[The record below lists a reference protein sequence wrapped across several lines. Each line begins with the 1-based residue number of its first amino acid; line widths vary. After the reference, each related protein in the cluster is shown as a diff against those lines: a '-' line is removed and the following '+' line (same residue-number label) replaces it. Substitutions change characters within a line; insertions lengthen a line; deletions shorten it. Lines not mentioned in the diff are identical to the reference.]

1 MKSLS
6 LFAAVAAFAL
16 APTTAGQADFGAKLK
31 PAALDFWFE
40 EQEDG
45 SILTADAK
53 GTYYFANWSAY
64 VQSPFFQEHGLHCGT
79 DRLAHPLAFGA
90 PSDCNAS
97 NTNPAA
103 EYDPQGGADYVIP
116 VVFHILRRTNGVGE
130 VSDALIQS
138 QMNVLNEDFGA
149 FGNGAPGT
157 NTRIQF
163 TLAGV
168 TRSNNNNWYNDGG
181 TYYNSLAWDT
191 TQYLNIYTNTAGGNL
206 GYAYVP
212 SGGGVVGN
220 TWDRVVLYWPA
231 VGRPAPYGAPY
242 HLGRSATHEVGH
254 YLGLYHTFDGGCTSP
269 SGCYTNGDLICDTN
283 PESSPNISPCSRT
296 TCGSPDPTANYM
308 DYSDDVCM
316 NNFTSDQA
324 HRMRCTLANFRVDL
338 GDTGGPT
345 PPGAAT
351 GPSPANGASSVSVTA
366 DLAWSAG
373 SGADSHDVYFGTDST
388 PDAGEFLGNQS
399 GTSFDPGTL
408 ANSTTYYWRIDEVN
422 TAGTTT
428 GTVWSF
434 TTESGGGGSPPGQ
447 ASSPSPSNGATNLN
461 RNTNLS
467 WSAGSGATQ
476 HAVYFGTDST
486 PDASEF
492 QGNQTGATYD
502 PGTLARGTTYYRR
515 IDESNAN
522 GTTVGV
528 VWTFSPR

>member
-1 MKSLS
+1 
-6 LFAAVAAFAL
+6 
-16 APTTAGQADFGAKLK
+16 
-31 PAALDFWFE
+31 
-40 EQEDG
+40 
-45 SILTADAK
+45 
-53 GTYYFANWSAY
+53 
-64 VQSPFFQEHGLHCGT
+64 
-79 DRLAHPLAFGA
+79 
-90 PSDCNAS
+90 
-97 NTNPAA
+97 
-103 EYDPQGGADYVIP
+103 
-116 VVFHILRRTNGVGE
+116 
-130 VSDALIQS
+130 
-138 QMNVLNEDFGA
+138 
-149 FGNGAPGT
+149 
-157 NTRIQF
+157 
-163 TLAGV
+163 
-168 TRSNNNNWYNDGG
+168 
-181 TYYNSLAWDT
+181 
-191 TQYLNIYTNTAGGNL
+191 
-206 GYAYVP
+206 
-212 SGGGVVGN
+212 
-220 TWDRVVLYWPA
+220 
-231 VGRPAPYGAPY
+231 
-242 HLGRSATHEVGH
+242 
-254 YLGLYHTFDGGCTSP
+254 
-269 SGCYTNGDLICDTN
+269 
-283 PESSPNISPCSRT
+283 
-296 TCGSPDPTANYM
+296 M

-408 ANSTTYYWRIDEVN
+408 ASATTEYWRIDEVN

-428 GTVWSF
+428 GTEWSF

-502 PGTLARGTTYYRR
+502 PGTLARGTTYYWR
-515 IDESNAN
+515 IDEINAN

-528 VWTFSPR
+528 VWTFSTR